1 MELTGKK
8 IAVLVEEMFNV
19 YEFWYP
25 YYRLKEAGAT
35 VVVVGSGRKSTFTG
49 KPATEVAA
57 DVAAEEVSAD
67 DFDGIVIPGGYAPD
81 MMRRYPAMVSLVENG
96 VRSGKMVAAICHAG
110 WVLASANI
118 LEGRRVTSFFAIKDD
133 LVHAGANWVDE
144 AVVVDGNLVTSRT
157 PDDLPVFMPAV
168 IRCLREQEEG

>member
-8 IAVLVEEMFNV
+8 VAILVEDMFNV

-35 VVVVGSGRKSTFTG
+35 VVVVGSGRKKTFIG

-57 DVAAEEVSAD
+57 EVAASEVSVA

-81 MMRRYPAMVSLVENG
+81 MMRRYPAMVSLVQD
-96 VRSGKMVAAICHAG
+96 SFLAGKTVAAICHAG
-110 WVLASANI
+110 WMLASAGI
-118 LEGRRVTSFFAIKDD
+118 LDGRRVTSFFAIKDD
-133 LVHAGANWVDE
+133 LVHAGNDSRE
-144 AVVVDGNLVTSRT
+144 ACRHRRPRFSGGPGIDSLAS
-157 PDDLPVFMPAV
+157 P
-168 IRCLREQEEG
+168 